1 MLELLNRQFLFVG
14 GKGGVG
20 KTTTAA
26 ALALMAVE
34 HQQRCLLVSTD
45 PAHSLGDLFGRE
57 IGDRKT
63 PLLPGLHAVEIDPE
77 LTAERYIESV
87 KSTMRDLVRPALYS
101 GIDQQMEISRQAPGT
116 AESAMLDRMTEL
128 MTDASN
134 PYDLVIFDTAPTGHT
149 LRLLGLPGIMSSW
162 TDGLLA
168 HQERS
173 DRFAKVAKL
182 LGHGSHS
189 GNDLSYLSDPTSPA
203 RTRGN
208 KLRKILEGRR
218 IKLDNAGKILRDEQR
233 CAFVLVTIPERLAV
247 LESRKTL
254 KSLGEYKMRIGA
266 LVINQLLPTDLGSEF
281 MESRRKQQLKYIDQ
295 IEQDFK
301 SIRRFYLPLQAEDIY
316 GIERLRW
323 IGRHLIAQPYAS

>member
-34 HQQRCLLVSTD
+34 QKLQCLLISTD

-57 IGDRKT
+57 IGDRET
-63 PLLPGLHAVEIDPE
+63 SLLPGLHAVEIDPD
-77 LTAERYIESV
+77 LTAKRYIESV
-87 KSTMRDLVRPALYS
+87 KSTMRDLVRPALYPS
-101 GIDQQMEISRQAPGT
+101 IDRHMEISRQAPGT

-173 DRFAKVAKL
+173 DRFAGIAEL
-182 LGHGSHS
+182 LGQGSHS
-189 GNDLSYLSDPTSPA
+189 GNNLAYLSDPASPA

-208 KLRKILEGRR
+208 KLRKVLEGRR
-218 IKLDNAGKILRDEQR
+218 IKLDNAGRILRDGQR

-247 LESRKTL
+247 LESMKTL
-254 KSLGEYKMRIGA
+254 KSLDEYKMRIGA
-266 LVINQLLPTDLGSEF
+266 LVINQLLPADLGSEF
-281 MESRRKQQLKYIDQ
+281 MQSRRKQQLKYVDQ
-295 IEQDFK
+295 IEQGFK
-301 SIRRFYLPLQAEDIY
+301 SIRRFYLPLQAEDIH

-323 IGRHLIAQPYAS
+323 IGRHLIT